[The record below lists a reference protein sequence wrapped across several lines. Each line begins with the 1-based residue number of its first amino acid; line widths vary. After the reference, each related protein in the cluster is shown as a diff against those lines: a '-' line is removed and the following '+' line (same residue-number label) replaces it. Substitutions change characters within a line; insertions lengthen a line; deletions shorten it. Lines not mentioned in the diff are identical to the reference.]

1 MSKLVSY
8 YEDFDR
14 PVPPHEGGKPRRLDC
29 DTAVIGAG
37 AAGLAAAVRAAELGK
52 RVVLLEKTDV
62 LGGNSR
68 LAGGLLCT
76 NSKVLAAAG
85 VPDTTDE
92 HISLYERTHL
102 YRLDKNLYGRFIRN
116 TGTFYDWL
124 VDHGMNSGNR
134 RVIFDKVVMVE
145 QRTEPGPLNN
155 PAYGPGLMGTKVTD
169 HLIGRLDSC
178 GVTVLL
184 GTEVSGLSLKGGA
197 VTGLTAVGCGF
208 DWDICAPQVILATGG
223 FGANDAM
230 LRRFFPRYFDNDH
243 YFTHYCL
250 QCSTGDG
257 IRMAEAA
264 GAEIGKNMSFG
275 LDAMQH
281 MPGTY
286 TLQRLALQPEGVVV
300 SSTGRRFI
308 PEDDME
314 NAEFAMDAQ
323 PDGVGWYLFPKS
335 KTDQFYALAM
345 ENSRFGDWMP
355 ETSQLYAD
363 LEEELRQGKTV
374 FGATIEDLAA
384 AIGAPA
390 AVLRTTLEEY
400 AGFCASGVDKE
411 FRKNPKYLLPLD
423 LDGPWYGVKMLRK
436 FDVTMGGVSIDPHL
450 RALRPDGSIIP
461 GLYAVGDTAS
471 NWMGEE
477 YGPLFSSF
485 AWACNSGYLAAGE
498 CCGLSSL

>member
-14 PVPPHEGGKPRRLDC
+14 PVPAHEGGTPRAVRC
-29 DTAVIGAG
+29 DVAVVGAG

-52 RVVLLEKTDV
+52 KVILLEKTDT

-76 NSKVLAAAG
+76 NSQVLAADG
-85 VPDTTDE
+85 IPDTTDR

-102 YRLDKNLYGRFIRN
+102 YRLDKAIYGRFIRN
-116 TGTFYDWL
+116 TGEFYDWT
-124 VDHGMNSGNR
+124 VAHGLDAGNR
-134 RVIFDKVVMVE
+134 RIIFDNVVMV
-145 QRTEPGPLNN
+145 TERIAPSPLNN
-155 PAYGPGLMGTKVTD
+155 PAYGPGLMGSKVTD
-169 HLIGRLDSC
+169 HLIGRLDGLKVLTLTSTR
-178 GVTVLL
+178 VT
-184 GTEVSGLSLKGGA
+184 SLKTEGAA
-197 VTGLTAVGCGF
+197 VTGLTAVGDGF
-208 DWDICAPQVILATGG
+208 DWDISADSVILASGG
-223 FGANDAM
+223 FGCSNE
-230 LRRFFPRYFDNDH
+230 LLQRFFPRYFSSDNC
-243 YFTHYCL
+243 FTHYCL

-257 IRMAEAA
+257 ITMAEAI

-275 LDAMQH
+275 LDSMQH

-300 SSTGRRFI
+300 SATGKRFI

-323 PDGVGWYLFPKS
+323 PDGIGWFLFPQS
-335 KTDQFYALAM
+335 KMEKLYELSL

-355 ETSQLYAD
+355 EIDQLYAD
-363 LEEELRQGKTV
+363 LAEELPQGKTV
-374 FGATIEDLAA
+374 KGDTIEELAG

-390 AVLRTTLEEY
+390 SVLRQTLEQYET
-400 AGFCASGVDKE
+400 FCAAGKDGE
-411 FRKNPKYLLPLD
+411 FMKDPKYLLPLG
-423 LDGPWYGVKMLRK
+423 LEGPWYGVKMLRK
-436 FDVTMGGVSIDPHL
+436 FDVTMGGVSIDSRL
-450 RALRPDGSIIP
+450 RALRPDGTPIP
-461 GLYAVGDTAS
+461 GLYAAGDTAS

-498 CCGLSSL
+498 CCGVYD